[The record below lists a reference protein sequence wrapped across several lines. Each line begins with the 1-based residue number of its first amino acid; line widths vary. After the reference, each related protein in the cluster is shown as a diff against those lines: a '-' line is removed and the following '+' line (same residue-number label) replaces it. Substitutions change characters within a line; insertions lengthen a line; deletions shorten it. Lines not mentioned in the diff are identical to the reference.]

1 MVTEVSA
8 VQFRQNPGEMLLAVQ
23 SQNTSTLVE
32 ENGKPLAALV
42 DPITFESIRRLDSD
56 WKRLRS
62 EVAEAF
68 EDIPEEQGMAI
79 IQAICV
85 DVRHG
90 R

>member
-1 MVTEVSA
+1 
-8 VQFRQNPGEMLLAVQ
+8 MLLAVQ
-23 SQNTSTLVE
+23 SQNTSILVE
-32 ENGKPLAALV
+32 ENGKTVAALV
-42 DPITFESIRRLDSD
+42 DPVTFEGIRRFDSD

-62 EVAEAF
+62 EIAESF

-79 IQAICV
+79 IQAICD